1 MSIPR
6 YDTLSLPAYG
16 RPIPLR
22 DSSNLQSEF
31 NILTRKSSSFVASVP
46 GEEGGAIVAL
56 TSLLRRDEFWLSFT
70 DDRTRDSELNFVTST
85 E

>member
-1 MSIPR
+1 MPHRCVPSSFRVIYRRIMSIPR

-56 TSLLRRDEFWLSFT
+56 TSLLRRDEF
-70 DDRTRDSELNFVTST
+70 
-85 E
+85 